1 MNTSRAPNP
10 AEEETS
16 TDCSMMNQVK
26 DSEGMLPLEATEYAM
41 ARNEREHDREK
52 KSKCLNYCLWRE
64 FRTLASFHLHH
75 RSLFVINSDCF

>member
-1 MNTSRAPNP
+1 MALQHRKCYEELHTAWGMNTSRAPNP

-41 ARNEREHDREK
+41 ARN
-52 KSKCLNYCLWRE
+52 
-64 FRTLASFHLHH
+64 
-75 RSLFVINSDCF
+75 

>member
-26 DSEGMLPLEATEYAM
+26 DSEGMFPLDATEYAM
-41 ARNEREHDREK
+41 ARNEREHDRDK
-52 KSKCLNYCLWRE
+52 KSKCLNYCL
-64 FRTLASFHLHH
+64 
-75 RSLFVINSDCF
+75 